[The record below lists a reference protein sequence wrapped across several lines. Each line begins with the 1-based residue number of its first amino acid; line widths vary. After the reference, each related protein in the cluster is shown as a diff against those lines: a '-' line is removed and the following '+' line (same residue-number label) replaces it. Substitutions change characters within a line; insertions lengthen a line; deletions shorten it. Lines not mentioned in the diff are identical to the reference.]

1 MTISSNPL
9 TAAQQKL
16 VNNRLG
22 LWLFIL
28 SDAFMFGGIL
38 VARIYLLG
46 ETRPHLEQTT
56 GFIITAILLVSSF
69 FMNRA
74 ETSIAF
80 GDRRGFLISTAL
92 TLLLG
97 LGFLIGVVGFE
108 WRITPF
114 GPGDGAPGAI
124 FYLMTGMHAFHVLTG
139 VIFLAVILRNGLMGH
154 YSADEHWAVE
164 ACANYWHFVDI
175 VWQFFYPA
183 LYLVGVAVALP

>member
-46 ETRPHLEQTT
+46 ETRPHLEQIT

-114 GPGDGAPGAI
+114 GPGDGVHGAI

-139 VIFLAVILRNGLMGH
+139 IIFLAVILRNGLMGH